1 MEFPYTT
8 TVIWSSPLS
17 LELRS
22 QIQEEIELRKNAN
35 QTDGELMLA
44 QGARSSRRWA
54 TLADAESWR
63 DYCNALDVTYV
74 LFELNGPDIPDPA

>member
-8 TVIWSSPLS
+8 TVIWSSVLS
-17 LELRS
+17 LEERS

-35 QTDGELMLA
+35 QTDGKLIL
-44 QGARSSRRWA
+44 GPGLPSSRHWA

-63 DYCNALDVTYV
+63 DYCNALDVTFV
-74 LFELNGPDIPDPA
+74 SFQIIGPNTSDPA